1 MITKRTWVNGL
12 RNGIETIWE
21 LAKVVVPVTLVIT
34 VLKETGWLGMAA
46 DWLEPL
52 MSLLGLPGEAAL
64 ALVMGYFVNVYSAI
78 AAILVLDLTI
88 KQVTVIAVMVGI
100 CHNLFLESAVTSKT
114 GVKPL
119 PIAALRIGVSL
130 LAGLGV
136 NWLY

>member
-1 MITKRTWVNGL
+1 MITKETWINGL

-21 LAKVVVPVTLVIT
+21 LAKVVIPVTLVIAL
-34 VLKETGWLGMAA
+34 LKETGWLALLA

-64 ALVMGYFVNVYSAI
+64 AVVVGYFLNLYSAI
-78 AAILVLDLTI
+78 AVILALDLTA
-88 KQVTVIAVMVGI
+88 KQITVISVMIGL
-100 CHNLFLESAVTSKT
+100 CHSLFMESAVTSKT

-119 PIAALRIGVSL
+119 PMAFLRIGISV

-136 NWLY
+136 NWAL